1 MAQNSAEN
9 QRDRRGFLRAMLL
22 DLPPKSAEEK
32 EHEHRQFQR
41 ASVLALKYGKSV
53 AELTRIS
60 VENPVRIDDT
70 TFVVKMSGH
79 DSFGTRIRLELQVDV
94 EQDTV
99 GKREREN
106 SSGNSDS

>member
-1 MAQNSAEN
+1 
-9 QRDRRGFLRAMLL
+9 MLM

-32 EHEHRQFQR
+32 ERERRQDQR
-41 ASVLALKYGKSV
+41 ASVLALKYGKNV

-70 TFVVKMSGH
+70 TYVVHISGH
-79 DSFGTRIRLELQVDV
+79 DSFGTRIRQELQVDI

-99 GKREREN
+99 GKRERDTDKKDPN
-106 SSGNSDS
+106 S